1 MDALARLEPIARP
14 LLRQIDEAL
23 ETLGAPPAHEVW
35 SLLRQVGATP
45 ADAVTAFADLIGADL
60 SGADSLGRDSLGSDS
75 LGSDSLGGGLRA
87 AAGTLRELAEQY
99 AAVAIPAGVPWA
111 GGAGEAYSARA
122 AALASYLHGDD
133 DDTMAGRLA
142 TTASYVDDVAD
153 WQARSRDRIAR
164 ALADVLSSAQAVTLR
179 MQSASGSGSGAGR
192 VEAAADVGA
201 HVLAAAAD
209 ALADGHDVHR
219 AWADRL
225 DELPFRGPLDA
236 GPGRFDTAIRLS
248 H

>member
-45 ADAVTAFADLIGADL
+45 ADAVTAFADLIGA
-60 SGADSLGRDSLGSDS
+60 
-75 LGSDSLGGGLRA
+75 DSLGGGLRA

-179 MQSASGSGSGAGR
+179 MQSASGSGSGGGR

-209 ALADGHDVHR
+209 VLADGRDVHR

>member
-45 ADAVTAFADLIGADL
+45 ADAVTAFAELTGADS
-60 SGADSLGRDSLGSDS
+60 SGADSLGGD
-75 LGSDSLGGGLRA
+75 LRA

-99 AAVAIPAGVPWA
+99 AAAAIPAGVPWA

-133 DDTMAGRLA
+133 GDSMAGRLA
-142 TTASYVDDVAD
+142 VTASYVDDVAV